1 MELKELRGED
11 MSSEKT
17 TMKSLGDSTALR
29 EKFCEFSQAALNK
42 VNEIYALLSKPCIV
56 IEDVRE
62 LCREA
67 RGILYNP
74 PVDEVPVRN
83 CDTDKD
89 GKTLLDDYISMKG
102 ITSENQ
108 VGALYDLALPVIVW
122 LLSSAAE
129 RKGEHDGSK

>member
-1 MELKELRGED
+1 MEANNKAMREALIKV
-11 MSSEKT
+11 SEWMAHRIAT
-17 TMKSLGDSTALR
+17 GGFEASPTIPTVL
-29 EKFCEFSQAALNK
+29 
-42 VNEIYALLSKPCIV
+42 
-56 IEDVRE
+56 EDVV
-62 LCREA
+62 LPA
-67 RGILYNP
+67 LSAP
-74 PVDEVPVRN
+74 PRN